1 MEEEMMGGYPAG
13 KPVERFTGAGA
24 WAAAGRV
31 LPDDSDIA
39 HATVADLVVT
49 FASVME
55 NMTRTNNTTSL
66 AQLGRYAGQLWW
78 EMTGRGVE
86 FK

>member
-1 MEEEMMGGYPAG
+1 MTGGFPSG
-13 KPVERFTGAGA
+13 KPMQRYTGSGVYERPEYGGQ
-24 WAAAGRV
+24 V
-31 LPDDSDIA
+31 LPDDSDIT
-39 HATVADLVVT
+39 HASTADLVVT
-49 FASVME
+49 FCSAMD

-86 FK
+86 FR